1 MVVRTFCIHFARGMC
16 ARGSDCQYFHRIP
29 TVADDA
35 MASELHDCFGRE
47 RHSKHRDDMDGVG
60 SFTNP
65 SRTLYVGGIQ
75 VPPTNHQAPG
85 SRQAGRAPVS
95 EADWMWWCRVVG

>member
-1 MVVRTFCIHFARGMC
+1 MC
-16 ARGSDCQYFHRIP
+16 ARGSECQYFHRIP

-35 MASELHDCFGRE
+35 SASELHDCFGRE
-47 RHSKHRDDMDGVG
+47 RHAKHRDDMDGVG

-75 VPPTNHQAPG
+75 VSRRRQGFIEHQ
-85 SRQAGRAPVS
+85 
-95 EADWMWWCRVVG
+95 W